1 VPSPPGATRTASAR
15 RQSHDEREN
24 DEGAARQ
31 QLLSSTQDID
41 TAKDTRRKASTPQIN
56 VVAKCDLIT
65 ARSGRQS
72 WHLTWRCSCGE
83 KHRSVCRVLADE
95 LVRHSACGL
104 LVLVHV
110 DAAKQVA
117 A

>member
-1 VPSPPGATRTASAR
+1 VPGAR
-15 RQSHDEREN
+15 HDEGRPAQ
-24 DEGAARQ
+24 AAQ
-31 QLLSSTQDID
+31 SSTQNLDA
-41 TAKDTRRKASTPQIN
+41 AKDTRRKASTPQIN